1 MPASASAPALG
12 SHRAAFRPHQ
22 ETPVSDTSRT
32 EHDSIG
38 DIAVPAAR
46 LWGAQTQRA
55 LQHFRISTELWAPE
69 TLQALARVKRAA
81 ALAHAELGTL
91 PRPIADALARA
102 AQEVIEGGHAGE
114 FPLPVWQT
122 GSGTQTNMNMNEV
135 LANRASELLGGPRGS
150 GRSVHPNDHAN
161 LGQSSNDAIPTAMH
175 VGLAM
180 AIARSVEPALHEL
193 AAALRERERVFA
205 GVLKIAR
212 THLQDAVPMTLG
224 QAFGG
229 YASQVE
235 RARRALAPAL
245 DDLLPL
251 PIGGTAVGT
260 GLNAP
265 PGFAE
270 AVVRRLA
277 DDCGLGFSPAP
288 DRFALI
294 GAHDPVV
301 AAHGALAGAATALLR
316 IGNDLRLMASGPDTG
331 LGEIT
336 LPANEPGS
344 SIMPGKV
351 NPTQIEA
358 LTMACVQ
365 VIGNQTTVAFAGA
378 GGMLELNVYKPLIA
392 HLAAQG
398 ARLIADAVRSFTVHC
413 VRGIEADV
421 ARLAEHV
428 SHSRMLVTALA
439 PRVGYDA
446 AARIAQRAARERT
459 TLRAAA
465 LAEGIADRDFDRW
478 VDPAA
483 MAGVPTAAAGPT
495 DADRGTEAASSSASA
510 PIVAQHSRGRT

>member
-1 MPASASAPALG
+1 MTGP
-12 SHRAAFRPHQ
+12 HRIEQ
-22 ETPVSDTSRT
+22 
-32 EHDSIG
+32 DSSG
-38 DIAVPAAR
+38 EIAVPTAR

-55 LQHFRISTELWAPE
+55 FENFEISTERWAPE
-69 TLQALARVKRAA
+69 VLRALARVKKAA
-81 ALAHAELGTL
+81 ALANGELGAL
-91 PRPIADALARA
+91 PRDLADALARA
-102 AQEVIEGGHAGE
+102 ADEVIAGAHPDE

-135 LANRASELLGGPRGS
+135 LANRASELLGGPRGA
-150 GRSVHPNDHAN
+150 GRLVHPNDHAN

-175 VGLAM
+175 VALAV
-180 AIARSVEPALHEL
+180 AIAQEVTPALHEL
-193 AAALRERERVFA
+193 AAALRERERAFA
-205 GVLKIAR
+205 GMIKIGR

-235 RARRALAPAL
+235 RARRALGPAL
-245 DDLLPL
+245 DDLLPI
-251 PIGGTAVGT
+251 PIGGTAIGT

-265 PGFAE
+265 PGFAQ
-270 AVVRRLA
+270 AAARLLA
-277 DDCGLGFSPAP
+277 IDCGLGFEPAS

-301 AAHGALAGAATALLR
+301 AAHGAIAGAAVAMLR
-316 IGNDLRLMASGPDTG
+316 IGNDLRLLASGPDTG
-331 LGEIT
+331 LGEIR

-358 LTMACVQ
+358 MTMACVQ
-365 VIGNQTTVAFAGA
+365 VIGNQSTLSFAGA

-392 HLAAQG
+392 HLSAQG
-398 ARLIADAVRSFTVHC
+398 ARLVADTARSFTTHC
-413 VRGIEADV
+413 VRDIEADE

-439 PRVGYDA
+439 PQIGYDA
-446 AARIAQRAARERT
+446 AARIARRAAQERS

-465 LAEGIADRDFDRW
+465 LAEGVAGADYDRW
-478 VDPAA
+478 VDARA
-483 MAGVPTAAAGPT
+483 MAGLPPDSG
-495 DADRGTEAASSSASA
+495 
-510 PIVAQHSRGRT
+510 